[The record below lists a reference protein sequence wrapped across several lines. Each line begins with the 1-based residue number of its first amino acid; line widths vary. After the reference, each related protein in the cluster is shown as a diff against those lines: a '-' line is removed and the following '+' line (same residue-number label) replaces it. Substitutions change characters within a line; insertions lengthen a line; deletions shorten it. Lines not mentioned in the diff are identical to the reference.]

1 VTVDDPHQDTKGVI
15 TTLGRDGS
23 DLTATVIGAALKAA
37 EIQIWKDVSGVQTT
51 DPRVIPSAKPATW
64 KQSLAVS
71 TQVALEYVIGLCEYM
86 DAPLNK
92 VSTLAVNKAD
102 FSMNGTKITKGGS
115 NRWIVFMSGGELLS
129 TISQANEFE
138 LLQSIRGES
147 SDF

>member
-1 VTVDDPHQDTKGVI
+1 M
-15 TTLGRDGS
+15 
-23 DLTATVIGAALKAA
+23 
-37 EIQIWKDVSGVQTT
+37 
-51 DPRVIPSAKPATW
+51 
-64 KQSLAVS
+64 
-71 TQVALEYVIGLCEYM
+71 ALEYVIGLCEYM

-102 FSMNGTKITKGGS
+102 FSMNGTKITKGES